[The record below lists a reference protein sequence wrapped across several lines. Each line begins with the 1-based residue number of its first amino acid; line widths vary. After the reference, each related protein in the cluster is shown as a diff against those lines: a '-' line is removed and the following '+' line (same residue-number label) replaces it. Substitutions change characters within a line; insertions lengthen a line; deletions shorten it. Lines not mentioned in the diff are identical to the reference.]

1 MSPFDFRFRHPSRLQ
16 EIIQATQANS
26 YHGFLPALVR
36 QCIDKLTG
44 KLIFFRNKILNNKS
58 FLLLFFTDDS
68 NERFPQSLSTALFS
82 FLYHLASYET
92 GGDALVNC
100 GIMQSLIKVVN
111 YYDESQD
118 FIMVKEKQKKIELF
132 FFKLN

>member
-1 MSPFDFRFRHPSRLQ
+1 MKTMSPFDFRFRHPSRLQ

-58 FLLLFFTDDS
+58 FLLLFFLQTIAMNDFR
-68 NERFPQSLSTALFS
+68 NHYRLHYFHFS
-82 FLYHLASYET
+82 
-92 GGDALVNC
+92 
-100 GIMQSLIKVVN
+100 II
-111 YYDESQD
+111 
-118 FIMVKEKQKKIELF
+118 
-132 FFKLN
+132 

>member
-1 MSPFDFRFRHPSRLQ
+1 
-16 EIIQATQANS
+16 
-26 YHGFLPALVR
+26 
-36 QCIDKLTG
+36 
-44 KLIFFRNKILNNKS
+44 LIKNLKFYFFSL
-58 FLLLFFTDDS
+58 DDN

-118 FIMVKEKQKKIELF
+118 FIMVKKNSNEEIF
-132 FFKLN
+132 

>member
-1 MSPFDFRFRHPSRLQ
+1 MIKNLKF
-16 EIIQATQANS
+16 
-26 YHGFLPALVR
+26 Y
-36 QCIDKLTG
+36 
-44 KLIFFRNKILNNKS
+44 FFSL
-58 FLLLFFTDDS
+58 DDN

-118 FIMVKEKQKKIELF
+118 FIMVKKNSNEEIF
-132 FFKLN
+132 

>member
-1 MSPFDFRFRHPSRLQ
+1 LIFRHPPRLQ
-16 EIIQATQANS
+16 EIIEATQANS

-44 KLIFFRNKILNNKS
+44 KNFIFLN
-58 FLLLFFTDDS
+58 FLFFIFNVNYLDDN

-118 FIMVKEKQKKIELF
+118 FIMVKLKKNDFKKKITILI
-132 FFKLN
+132 

>member
-1 MSPFDFRFRHPSRLQ
+1 
-16 EIIQATQANS
+16 
-26 YHGFLPALVR
+26 
-36 QCIDKLTG
+36 
-44 KLIFFRNKILNNKS
+44 LIKNLKFYFFSL
-58 FLLLFFTDDS
+58 DDN

-118 FIMVKEKQKKIELF
+118 FIMVKKTRMKKF
-132 FFKLN
+132 SK

>member
-1 MSPFDFRFRHPSRLQ
+1 MIKNLKF
-16 EIIQATQANS
+16 
-26 YHGFLPALVR
+26 Y
-36 QCIDKLTG
+36 
-44 KLIFFRNKILNNKS
+44 FFSL
-58 FLLLFFTDDS
+58 DDN

-118 FIMVKEKQKKIELF
+118 FIMVKKTRMKKF
-132 FFKLN
+132 SK

>member
-1 MSPFDFRFRHPSRLQ
+1 MLNYK
-16 EIIQATQANS
+16 IIISN
-26 YHGFLPALVR
+26 FNL
-36 QCIDKLTG
+36 
-44 KLIFFRNKILNNKS
+44 
-58 FLLLFFTDDS
+58 DDS

-118 FIMVKEKQKKIELF
+118 FIMVKKNKNKNRRII
-132 FFKLN
+132 